1 MGRHFPAPESR
12 RPAVRPG
19 SERVIPPPR
28 RRGPRAQARIGRSSG
43 RAAWAERLW
52 VVARGRRTLPRMGT
66 AGSYV
71 TWGVLQISVTNLVI
85 ILLMLAVF
93 ALAVLVPFG
102 HRDRVD
108 RR

>member
-1 MGRHFPAPESR
+1 
-12 RPAVRPG
+12 
-19 SERVIPPPR
+19 
-28 RRGPRAQARIGRSSG
+28 
-43 RAAWAERLW
+43 
-52 VVARGRRTLPRMGT
+52 MGT

-85 ILLMLAVF
+85 ILLMLTIF

-102 HRDRVD
+102 RRDRAG

>member
-1 MGRHFPAPESR
+1 
-12 RPAVRPG
+12 
-19 SERVIPPPR
+19 
-28 RRGPRAQARIGRSSG
+28 
-43 RAAWAERLW
+43 
-52 VVARGRRTLPRMGT
+52 MGT
-66 AGSYV
+66 AGSYL

-102 HRDRVD
+102 HRHRTT

>member
-1 MGRHFPAPESR
+1 
-12 RPAVRPG
+12 
-19 SERVIPPPR
+19 
-28 RRGPRAQARIGRSSG
+28 
-43 RAAWAERLW
+43 
-52 VVARGRRTLPRMGT
+52 MGT

-102 HRDRVD
+102 HRHRIN